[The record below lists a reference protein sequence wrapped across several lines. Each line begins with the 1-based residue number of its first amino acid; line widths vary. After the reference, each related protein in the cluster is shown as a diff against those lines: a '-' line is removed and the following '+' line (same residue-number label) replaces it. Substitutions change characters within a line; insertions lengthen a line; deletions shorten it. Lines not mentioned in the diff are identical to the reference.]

1 MPQQT
6 KVEIVSQNKST
17 KSSELELAL
26 GQVTFKEA
34 VKAYKEFLNS
44 PHSYIDVLNINKF
57 SDRQRVLILVGEL
70 IHQQIKV
77 GNFKV

>member
-1 MPQQT
+1 M
-6 KVEIVSQNKST
+6 SQNKFT
-17 KSSELELAL
+17 KSADLEQVAL
-26 GQVTFKEA
+26 GQLTFKEA

-44 PHSYIDVLNINKF
+44 PHRYIDVLNINKF
-57 SDRQRVLILVGEL
+57 SDRERVLILVGEL